1 MKMNYTKMYEAL
13 RKVLGNEQI
22 DFAMS
27 GRSSA
32 LIELWSRM
40 YEEKSPWLHE
50 IDNANIPATVA
61 GEIARLTTLELQS
74 KVEGSPRA
82 DFLNGIYQSVL
93 GKLRVQTEYAFAKGS
108 MVFKPY
114 VSANGIAIQY
124 IQADMFFPLDFDSEK
139 MTRCAFLDQ
148 FRKGNAIYSR
158 IELYSLDGDTLS
170 IKNRVFVA
178 RTEGTL
184 GSEIPIGSVPRWSE
198 LAEEMQFFGVSKL
211 PIGYFAVPLGNNK
224 DSGSPLGVSV
234 YSRAIKQIEDADRR
248 YSQINWEYDSKE
260 TAVHIA
266 QSLLKYNPDT
276 NSYEYPGGKE
286 RLYRGVEYAAGA
298 QDKPLLDV
306 FSPAIRDT
314 AYYNGWNQQMRLIEF
329 RCNLAYGTLSDPNNM
344 DKTAEEIK
352 ASKQRS
358 YDFISDCQRALQKA
372 LTDLVDAMAFWCD
385 IYSLCPAGDYHLSFQ
400 WDDSIVVD
408 AKVERDNDR
417 ADVAMGA
424 MALYE
429 YRMKWYGE
437 TEEEAKAAIS
447 EISSTGEVIE

>member
-1 MKMNYTKMYEAL
+1 MNYTKMYEAL

-27 GRSSA
+27 AKTSA

-40 YEEKSPWLHE
+40 YEEKAPWLHNT
-50 IDNANIPATVA
+50 DNANIPATIA

-82 DFLNGIYQSVL
+82 ECMDAVYQQVL

-114 VSANGIAIQY
+114 ITPDGTIAVQY

-148 FRKGNAIYSR
+148 FRKGNEIYSR
-158 IELYSLDGDTLS
+158 IELYSLSGDVLS
-170 IKNRVFVA
+170 IKNHVFIA
-178 RTEGTL
+178 RTEGIL
-184 GSEIPIGSVPRWSE
+184 GTEVPIGTVPRWAE
-198 LAEEMQFFGVSKL
+198 LAEEMQFSGIQKL
-211 PIGYFAVPLGNNK
+211 PIGYFTVPLGNNR

-248 YSQINWEYDSKE
+248 YMQINWEYDSKE

-329 RCNLAYGTLSDPNNM
+329 RCNLAYGTLSDPNNT

-385 IYSLCPAGDYHLSFQ
+385 IYHLCPAGAYHLSFQ

-408 AKVERDNDR
+408 AKAERDNDR

-447 EISSTGEVIE
+447 EISSTGEVIG

>member
-1 MKMNYTKMYEAL
+1 MYEAL

-74 KVEGSPRA
+74 KVDGSPRA
-82 DFLNGIYQSVL
+82 DFLNSMYQNVL

-114 VSANGIAIQY
+114 VSVNGIAIQY

-178 RTEGTL
+178 RTKGTL
-184 GSEIPIGSVPRWSE
+184 GSEISIGSVPRWSE
-198 LAEEMQFFGVSKL
+198 LAEEMQFSGVSKL

-224 DSGSPLGVSV
+224 DSG
-234 YSRAIKQIEDADRR
+234 RAFLFIHGQLNRLRMQIGGIHRLTGSMTARKRR
-248 YSQINWEYDSKE
+248 YISLRACLNTIQIQ
-260 TAVHIA
+260 TAMSIRAARNVCTGASNMPLARRTSRFWMSFPRLSVIRHITTDGI
-266 QSLLKYNPDT
+266 S
-276 NSYEYPGGKE
+276 
-286 RLYRGVEYAAGA
+286 
-298 QDKPLLDV
+298 
-306 FSPAIRDT
+306 
-314 AYYNGWNQQMRLIEF
+314 
-329 RCNLAYGTLSDPNNM
+329 RCA
-344 DKTAEEIK
+344 
-352 ASKQRS
+352 
-358 YDFISDCQRALQKA
+358 
-372 LTDLVDAMAFWCD
+372 
-385 IYSLCPAGDYHLSFQ
+385 
-400 WDDSIVVD
+400 
-408 AKVERDNDR
+408 
-417 ADVAMGA
+417 
-424 MALYE
+424 
-429 YRMKWYGE
+429 
-437 TEEEAKAAIS
+437 
-447 EISSTGEVIE
+447 

>member
-1 MKMNYTKMYEAL
+1 MNYTKMYEAL

-40 YEEKSPWLHE
+40 YEEKAPWLHNT
-50 IDNANIPATVA
+50 DNANIPATIA

-82 DFLNGIYQSVL
+82 ECMDAVYQQAL

-114 VSANGIAIQY
+114 ITPDGTIAIQY
-124 IQADMFFPLDFDSEK
+124 IQADMFFPLDYDSEK

-148 FRKGNAIYSR
+148 FRKGNEIYSR
-158 IELYSLDGDTLS
+158 IELYSMSGDSLS
-170 IKNRVFVA
+170 IKNRVFIA

-184 GSEIPIGSVPRWSE
+184 GTEVPVGTVPRWAE
-198 LAEEMQFFGVSKL
+198 LAEEMGCPVFLENDVNAAALGEFQNST
-211 PIGYFAVPLGNNK
+211 VPLGNSR

-286 RLYRGVEYAAGA
+286 RLYRGVFCAI
-298 QDKPLLDV
+298 DK
-306 FSPAIRDT
+306 
-314 AYYNGWNQQMRLIEF
+314 
-329 RCNLAYGTLSDPNNM
+329 
-344 DKTAEEIK
+344 
-352 ASKQRS
+352 
-358 YDFISDCQRALQKA
+358 
-372 LTDLVDAMAFWCD
+372 
-385 IYSLCPAGDYHLSFQ
+385 
-400 WDDSIVVD
+400 
-408 AKVERDNDR
+408 
-417 ADVAMGA
+417 
-424 MALYE
+424 
-429 YRMKWYGE
+429 E
-437 TEEEAKAAIS
+437 TEGFLYK
-447 EISSTGEVIE
+447 

>member
-1 MKMNYTKMYEAL
+1 
-13 RKVLGNEQI
+13 
-22 DFAMS
+22 MS
-27 GRSSA
+27 RLILPCPGRSSA

-82 DFLNGIYQSVL
+82 DFLNSMYQNVL

-114 VSANGIAIQY
+114 VSVNGIAIQY

-139 MTRCAFLDQ
+139 MTCCAFLDQ

-178 RTEGTL
+178 RTKGTL

-198 LAEEMQFFGVSKL
+198 LAEEMQFSGVSKL

-306 FSPAIRDT
+306 FSPAIRDSS
-314 AYYNGWNQQMRLIEF
+314 YYNGWNQQMRLIEF
-329 RCNLAYGTLSDPNNM
+329 RCNLAYGTLSDPNNT

-385 IYSLCPAGDYHLSFQ
+385 IYSLCPAGAYHLSFQ

-408 AKVERDNDR
+408 AKAERDNDR

-437 TEEEAKAAIS
+437 TEEEAKLQSVKSAAQ
-447 EISSTGEVIE
+447 GK